1 MPTPDHERQRARE
14 EASAALER
22 AERVAERG
30 KKIADGWRQSREDNN
45 YRAML
50 RMLVPQ
56 SQSGG

>member
-1 MPTPDHERQRARE
+1 MPTPDHERQRAKD
-14 EASAALER
+14 EANAALER

-30 KKIADGWRQSREDNN
+30 KRIADGWRQSREDNN

-56 SQSGG
+56 SGG